1 MEGQCN
7 MIELEDNI
15 KYFITKEIQDGS
27 VVYVYLTNVN
37 DVNDFCIRKTDE
49 SREEL
54 KELDSVE
61 EFKYALKVYQNNM
74 E

>member
-37 DVNDFCIRKTDE
+37 DVNDFCIRKTNE

-74 E
+74 D

>member
-1 MEGQCN
+1 MEGQCK

-37 DVNDFCIRKTDE
+37 DVNDFCIRKTNE

-74 E
+74 D

>member
-1 MEGQCN
+1 

-37 DVNDFCIRKTDE
+37 DVNDFCIRKTNE

-54 KELDSVE
+54 KELDSEE
-61 EFKYALKVYQNNM
+61 EFKYALKVYQKNM

>member
-1 MEGQCN
+1 

-27 VVYVYLTNVN
+27 VVYVYLTNVY
-37 DVNDFCIRKTDE
+37 DVNDFCIRKTNE

-61 EFKYALKVYQNNM
+61 EFKYALKVYQNSM
-74 E
+74 D

>member
-37 DVNDFCIRKTDE
+37 DVNDFCIRKTNE

-54 KELDSVE
+54 KELDSEE

>member
-1 MEGQCN
+1 

-37 DVNDFCIRKTDE
+37 DVNDFCIRKTNE

-61 EFKYALKVYQNNM
+61 EFKYAFKVYQNNM
-74 E
+74 D

>member
-1 MEGQCN
+1 

-37 DVNDFCIRKTDE
+37 DVNDFCIRKTNE

>member
-1 MEGQCN
+1 
-7 MIELEDNI
+7 MIELEDNM

-54 KELDSVE
+54 KELDSAE

>member
-37 DVNDFCIRKTDE
+37 DVNDFCIRKTNE
-49 SREEL
+49 AREEL

-74 E
+74 D

>member
-1 MEGQCN
+1 

-37 DVNDFCIRKTDE
+37 DVNDFFIRKTNE

-54 KELDSVE
+54 KELDSEE

>member
-1 MEGQCN
+1 

-37 DVNDFCIRKTDE
+37 DVNDFCIRKTNE

-54 KELDSVE
+54 KELDRAE

>member
-1 MEGQCN
+1 

-37 DVNDFCIRKTDE
+37 DVNDFCIRKTNE

-54 KELDSVE
+54 KELDSEE

-74 E
+74 D

>member
-1 MEGQCN
+1 

-37 DVNDFCIRKTDE
+37 DVNDFCIRKTNE

-54 KELDSVE
+54 KELDSEE